1 MVSQNINN
9 QFLALPKDWCY
20 YRFGN
25 VAKVL
30 RGGSPRPIQKYITRD
45 INGVNW
51 IKIGDTNVNDMYI
64 NNTCE
69 KIIKSGVK
77 YSRYV
82 YIGDIILSNSM
93 SFGRPYILNI
103 NGCIHDG
110 WLVIQDYRETY
121 DTTFL
126 YYALSSNIVKQQYI
140 RLASGSGVKN
150 LNKKTVLNT
159 YIITPPKEEQIKI
172 VNVLKNIDKLIYN
185 LEILIKKK
193 KSIKQ
198 GLMHELLTCKKRL
211 CGFIDKWKN
220 IKLNEICDFISG
232 FSFASDDFIKTGIAL
247 IKISNINN
255 ETVKVDND
263 TVYLPLDYLKKYE
276 KFLIKYN
283 DLLIAMSGATTG
295 KMGVYKL
302 KRNALLNQR
311 VGIIRAKKGYSQM
324 FLTYILQMY
333 VTTILEMAL
342 GGAQPNISANVIN
355 KIKIDIPISLNEQKA
370 IASIISNIDNE
381 IMLLNNKLSKYIQI
395 KQGIMEEL
403 LTGKKKL

>member
-9 QFLALPKDWCY
+9 QSLALPKDWCY

-51 IKIGDTNVNDMYI
+51 IKIGDTNINDMYI
-64 NNTCE
+64 NKTCE
-69 KIIKSGVK
+69 KITKSGAK

-110 WLVIQDYRETY
+110 WLVIQDYSETY
-121 DTTFL
+121 DITFL

-150 LNKKTVLNT
+150 LNKKTVSNT
-159 YIITPPKEEQIKI
+159 YIITPPKEEQVKI

-193 KSIKQ
+193 ESIKQ
-198 GLMHELLTCKKRL
+198 G
-211 CGFIDKWKN
+211 
-220 IKLNEICDFISG
+220 FISNLLHITHYNKYKLCDIFLLSRG
-232 FSFASDDFIKTGIAL
+232 RVISQSEIKKNPGKYPVYSSQTTNNGVLGYINSYDYNGDVLTWTTDGANAGMVFVRTGKFNCTNVCGIAKL
-247 IKISNINN
+247 LNFNEFNLYYIATILNKVTKKYVSYVGNPKLMNNVFGQIIINLPDIKIQNI
-255 ETVKVDND
+255 E
-263 TVYLPLDYLKKYE
+263 
-276 KFLIKYN
+276 
-283 DLLIAMSGATTG
+283 
-295 KMGVYKL
+295 
-302 KRNALLNQR
+302 
-311 VGIIRAKKGYSQM
+311 AKK
-324 FLTYILQMY
+324 LI
-333 VTTILEMAL
+333 
-342 GGAQPNISANVIN
+342 
-355 KIKIDIPISLNEQKA
+355 
-370 IASIISNIDNE
+370 NIDNE
-381 IMLLNNKLSKYIQI
+381 ILILKNKLSKYRQI

-403 LTGKKKL
+403 LTGKKRL

>member
-1 MVSQNINN
+1 MSKNINN
-9 QFLALPKDWCY
+9 QIPVLPKDWCY

-51 IKIGDTNVNDMYI
+51 IKIGDTNINDMYI
-64 NNTCE
+64 NKTSE
-69 KIIKSGVK
+69 KITKSGAK

-82 YIGDIILSNSM
+82 NIGDIILSNSM

-110 WLVIQDYRETY
+110 WLVIQDYSETY

-150 LNKKTVLNT
+150 LNKKTVSNT
-159 YIITPPKEEQIKI
+159 YIITPPKEEQVKI

-193 KSIKQ
+193 EYIKK
-198 GLMHELLTCKKRL
+198 GLMQELLTYKTVIKNYDNI
-211 CGFIDKWKN
+211 FITTSLGQLSLINTGDKNNEDKVVNGRYPFFVRSNQIMKINTYSYDGEAILVAGDGN
-220 IKLNEICDFISG
+220 IGEVYHYYVGKFDYHQRVY
-232 FSFASDDFIKTGIAL
+232 
-247 IKISNINN
+247 KISNFKNCYGKFIFYFMQLFFKATAIKNTAKA
-255 ETVKVDND
+255 TVNSLRMD
-263 TVYLPLDYLKKYE
+263 TFKNFV
-276 KFLIKYN
+276 
-283 DLLIAMSGATTG
+283 
-295 KMGVYKL
+295 
-302 KRNALLNQR
+302 
-311 VGIIRAKKGYSQM
+311 
-324 FLTYILQMY
+324 LTMPKSI
-333 VTTILEMAL
+333 
-342 GGAQPNISANVIN
+342 
-355 KIKIDIPISLNEQKA
+355 NEQKA
-370 IASIISNIDNE
+370 IANIISNIDNE
-381 IMLLNNKLSKYIQI
+381 IMSLNDKLYKYRQI

-403 LTGKKKL
+403 LTGKKRL